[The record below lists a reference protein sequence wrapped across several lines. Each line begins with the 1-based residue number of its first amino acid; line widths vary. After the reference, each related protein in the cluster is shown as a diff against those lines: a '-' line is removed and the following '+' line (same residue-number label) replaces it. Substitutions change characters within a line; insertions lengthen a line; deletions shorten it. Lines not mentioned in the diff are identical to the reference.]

1 MTQLLDLCAGLPLV
15 PLPAGDVLIEQGG
28 PLSVRQG
35 LWKLVVA
42 QKKPA
47 PPAPPKKPGLE
58 DNDRPVRDTG
68 AGGGLQL
75 FNLAEDLAE
84 TKNLIEQ
91 QPEKAKEMEE
101 ILNKARAAGRT
112 R

>member
-1 MTQLLDLCAGLPLV
+1 
-15 PLPAGDVLIEQGG
+15 LIEQGG
-28 PLSVRQG
+28 PMAVRQG
-35 LWKLVVA
+35 SWKLIVA
-42 QKKPA
+42 QKAPA
-47 PPAPPKKPGLE
+47 KAPPKKVTLE

-84 TKNLIEQ
+84 TKNITEQ
-91 QPEKAKEMEE
+91 QPEKTKELQE
-101 ILNKARAAGRT
+101 ILDKARAAGRT